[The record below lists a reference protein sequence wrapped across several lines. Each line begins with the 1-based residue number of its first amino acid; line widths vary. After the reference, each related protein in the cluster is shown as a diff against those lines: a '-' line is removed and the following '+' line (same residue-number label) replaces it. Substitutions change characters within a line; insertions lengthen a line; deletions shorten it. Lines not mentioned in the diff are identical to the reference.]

1 MKPLLRQFTVE
12 SNDAEPPRRALH
24 RIILLF
30 VAAFAIGGGIY
41 AVHDY
46 MAQQE
51 AMRVSAARTEMI
63 KAQAKANKLTLLSE
77 DTIKE
82 LTAINTGVPLNELT
96 FKETAL
102 ITFDDLPF
110 PPGPPIGQ
118 GMMPND
124 KNADSSTNKPMNG
137 QAADSSDSHEN
148 LNLPATAENSN
159 VASLPPLRVPPPIAA
174 AGPKPPLES
183 ERTLIKPNESNTDR
197 EHPPIDELAKG
208 VQINDF
214 TRTPPKEL
222 LKHPLYKITAKRS
235 SLTYDLIIDGV
246 NGHIIKSIFH

>member
-96 FKETAL
+96 FKEIAL

-148 LNLPATAENSN
+148 LKIYF
-159 VASLPPLRVPPPIAA
+159 PLR
-174 AGPKPPLES
+174 
-183 ERTLIKPNESNTDR
+183 
-197 EHPPIDELAKG
+197 
-208 VQINDF
+208 F
-214 TRTPPKEL
+214 
-222 LKHPLYKITAKRS
+222 
-235 SLTYDLIIDGV
+235 
-246 NGHIIKSIFH
+246 